1 MVSAEVCAF
10 CLKALAAW
18 TPPSQIDT
26 SGSIV
31 VKPIQLDVPTSILE
45 AIPKAQADILA
56 KAKDLCFD
64 YHEFPQFGKARLKKL
79 MIHPDA
85 FVQVV
90 IQAAVYMTH
99 QRYGNKNIF
108 SRKTISELIK
118 KSNNRPSILVRN
130 AGKFGIRFFRENMWW
145 AAQTL
150 LLANRAQ

>member
-18 TPPSQIDT
+18 TPPSQVDT

-64 YHEFPQFGKARLKKL
+64 YHEFPQFGKQRLKKL

-99 QRYGNKNIF
+99 QRYGNNKNM
-108 SRKTISELIK
+108 SCSPHRKTISE
-118 KSNNRPSILVRN
+118 
-130 AGKFGIRFFRENMWW
+130 FF
-145 AAQTL
+145 
-150 LLANRAQ
+150 

>member
-10 CLKALAAW
+10 CLKALSAW
-18 TPPSQIDT
+18 RPPSQLDT

-31 VKPIQLDVPTSILE
+31 VKPIQLNVPTSILE

-99 QRYGNKNIF
+99 QRYDNKNIF
-108 SRKTISELIK
+108 SRKTIPNL
-118 KSNNRPSILVRN
+118 LRN
-130 AGKFGIRFFRENMWW
+130 STIVLQFWLEMRENLGFGFFVKLCSG
-145 AAQTL
+145 QL
-150 LLANRAQ
+150 KLCS